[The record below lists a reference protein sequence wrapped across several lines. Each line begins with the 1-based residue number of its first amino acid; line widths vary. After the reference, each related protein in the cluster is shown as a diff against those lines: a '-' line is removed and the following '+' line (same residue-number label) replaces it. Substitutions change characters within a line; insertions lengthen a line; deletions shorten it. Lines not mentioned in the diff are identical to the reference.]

1 MTRLR
6 GFLVDAFTVE
16 ELVILVDQWDRQIVT
31 ALPSPRG
38 IAVQDYVHALVAEV
52 WRHRR
57 WTGKDGLLFHLA
69 RARVRRYREALTLA
83 VELER
88 VGEASSV
95 TQVTRRAAPVR
106 PAAPAARVLP
116 APVHAPQRVIVAPA
130 VHELEEVLAT
140 PTVDLLAHVRRRLQA
155 RDDEFWILGAAAYG
169 LLSDRPGSRLLVT
182 FTRRRVV
189 VDAWPHLLRDGLVL
203 ADPAVEADEP
213 MELHYCPRGRSR
225 RPEFRLSLA
234 PGRCSLTGR
243 AADVRY
249 TLHLAASAALT
260 RSPGES

>member
-130 VHELEEVLAT
+130 VHELAEVLAT